1 LLRDLIKSAVE
12 QMDAKLQNSFPAMF
26 QTLDDVKGAVD
37 LSSFRE
43 RFAGSDKDLAAAF
56 DDMAA
61 KLVKVAFE
69 EDTLR

>member
-1 LLRDLIKSAVE
+1 
-12 QMDAKLQNSFPAMF
+12 MF

-61 KLVKVAFE
+61 KLVKVAYE